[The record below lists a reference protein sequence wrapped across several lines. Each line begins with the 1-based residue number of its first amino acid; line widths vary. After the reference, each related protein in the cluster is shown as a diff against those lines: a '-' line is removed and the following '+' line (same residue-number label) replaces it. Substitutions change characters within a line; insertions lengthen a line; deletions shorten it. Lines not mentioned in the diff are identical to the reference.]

1 MERKLTTNQLK
12 RMPSYLDLLRRLAND
27 GIKYISCQTIADCLS
42 LNKEQ
47 VRKDIALVSQDVG
60 VPNKGRKIN
69 DLIKDIEIVLGLNND
84 YCAVLIGVGSLGTAL
99 LNYGGFTNYGLKI
112 IAAFDNKVELIDK
125 EVNGIKYA
133 FLSYTTYTNGL
144 IVPTGKEY
152 LVNVYDE
159 DLIKEE
165 ITRYRDKVDLLMVA
179 MHWGTEYMTYPTNEQ
194 KEISEYLASLGV
206 DLIIGCHPHVI
217 EPIEYIDDTLVIYSL
232 GNFISSQIGV
242 ERLTGLMLSLNIKKE
257 EYHGKTTISFED
269 IEGTL
274 IYTDRNNGYIVYP
287 YDMLTDNILNNYE
300 TYYEKYK
307 KVVTAYSDQVT
318 VKSLEG

>member
-112 IAAFDNKVELIDK
+112 IAAFDNKVELINK
-125 EVNGIKYA
+125 EVNGIK
-133 FLSYTTYTNGL
+133 
-144 IVPTGKEY
+144 
-152 LVNVYDE
+152 VYDINYLKDYIANE
-159 DLIKEE
+159 NVHIGI
-165 ITRYRDKVDLLMVA
+165 ITVPRDYAQDVADLLVEA
-179 MHWGTEYMTYPTNEQ
+179 GIEAIWNFAPVSLVV
-194 KEISEYLASLGV
+194 KEGVIVSNMDMAQSLATLSHKLYLKQNRG
-206 DLIIGCHPHVI
+206 
-217 EPIEYIDDTLVIYSL
+217 
-232 GNFISSQIGV
+232 
-242 ERLTGLMLSLNIKKE
+242 
-257 EYHGKTTISFED
+257 
-269 IEGTL
+269 
-274 IYTDRNNGYIVYP
+274 
-287 YDMLTDNILNNYE
+287 
-300 TYYEKYK
+300 
-307 KVVTAYSDQVT
+307 
-318 VKSLEG
+318 